1 MSDARSYLSQAER
14 EQVEAAVAEAEQ
26 QTSAELV
33 CAVATES
40 GRYDRA
46 EGAWGLIGAVLTLML
61 ANTVL
66 ISAPAQGASWTIDRG
81 LGLAGQ
87 VAAVVIGFVAGN
99 LLASYF
105 HPLRRL
111 LVSNRE
117 LAAET
122 ERAAWAVFA
131 QRRMRSTRQQG
142 GLLIYVSLFERRVVI
157 LADDGILGPLGQ
169 VFLDQLRDE
178 AVAHLRAGRRLATF
192 VDTVRLAASRLAE
205 PLPVET
211 DDTNELHNQLVCIH
225 PRP

>member
-1 MSDARSYLSQAER
+1 MSDARSYLSEAER
-14 EQVEAAVAEAEQ
+14 EQVEAAVAEAEK

-46 EGAWGLIGAVLTLML
+46 EGSWGLICAVLTLVL
-61 ANTVL
+61 ASTVF
-66 ISAPAQGASWTIDRG
+66 INAPAPPGGWNVDRG
-81 LGLAGQ
+81 LTLMWQ
-87 VAAVVIGFVAGN
+87 VAAVVIGFVAGS
-99 LLASYF
+99 LLASYI

-111 LVSNRE
+111 LVSDQE
-117 LAAET
+117 LKAET

-142 GLLIYVSLFERRVVI
+142 GLLIYVSLFEHRVMI

-169 VFLDQLRDE
+169 AFLDQLRDE
-178 AVAHLRAGRRLATF
+178 AVTHLRAGRRLATF
-192 VDTVRLAASRLAE
+192 VETVRLATSRLVE
-205 PLPVET
+205 PLPVEA
-211 DDTNELHNQLVCIH
+211 DDANELHNQLVCIH